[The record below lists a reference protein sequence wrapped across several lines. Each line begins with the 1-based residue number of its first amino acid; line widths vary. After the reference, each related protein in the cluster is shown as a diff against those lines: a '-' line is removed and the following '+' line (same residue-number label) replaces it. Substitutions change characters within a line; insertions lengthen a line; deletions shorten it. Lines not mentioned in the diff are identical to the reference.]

1 MGIRIQTKHLRPSS
15 LVRNLYYVV
24 AGLKLCRKYNGKFF
38 DYYPSCANS
47 LCTVW
52 NISCLPIASPH
63 TIVDVGAHDSEF
75 ARLLLLINPAARL
88 ISFEPQSECH
98 PLGKVYRMALS
109 DVNGEGTLC
118 APQGDR
124 YGARLRNDPTP
135 GHDSSQTREWRVE
148 MRRFDSLDI
157 DMTTLKKPVLL
168 KVDVEGHELR
178 VLKGFGQQLDHVT
191 HVIIEVQNDQN
202 RDRDYD
208 ALELYS
214 YLATH
219 GFGHSLCL
227 NAWFDGSN
235 PPAYSDVLFSK
246 QAIFTR

>member
-15 LVRNLYYVV
+15 FVRNLYYVI

-47 LCTVW
+47 LCAAW
-52 NISCLPIASPH
+52 NMACQPIALPC
-63 TIVDVGAHDSEF
+63 TIIDVGAHNSEF
-75 ARLLLLINPAARL
+75 ARLLLLISPTAHL

-109 DVNGEGTLC
+109 DTNGESTFY
-118 APQGDR
+118 APRGDR
-124 YGARLRNDPTP
+124 YGARLGNDPAP
-135 GHDSSQTREWRVE
+135 GPDSSRTKEWRVE

-157 DMTTLKKPVLL
+157 DLTSLGKPVLL

-191 HVIIEVQNDQN
+191 HVILEVQNNQN

-214 YLATH
+214 YLATR

-235 PPAYSDVLFSK
+235 PPAYSDVLFSR
-246 QAIFTR
+246 QAIFAR